1 MTFWDTSALAPLIY
15 EEEDSIRREDQ
26 LRKDRQILVWYGTCV
41 ELESA
46 LSRRVREGF
55 LTQDQAVLARNKIG
69 MLTASWLEVEP
80 SPELR
85 ERAIRL
91 LRVHP
96 LRSGDAFQLA
106 AALVVTQERPS
117 GHIFLTSDTKLATA
131 ARLEGF
137 TVG

>member
-15 EEEDSIRREDQ
+15 EEEDSVRRENQ
-26 LRKDRQILVWYGTCV
+26 LKKDRNILVWYGTRV

-55 LTQDQAVLARNKIG
+55 LSQDQAVLARNKIEK
-69 MLTASWLEVEP
+69 MAASWLEVEA

-85 ERAIRL
+85 DRAIRL

-106 AALVVTQERPS
+106 AALVVTRERPS
-117 GHIFLTSDTKLATA
+117 GHAFLTSDAKLATA
-131 ARLEGF
+131 ARMEGF
-137 TVG
+137 TVD